1 MFYIKTKDLGVLVL
15 EDNTM
20 NETQIRNEAE
30 THQDSKDHFVA
41 FELNI
46 MGDEI
51 IYWYCTECTAR
62 MQDTSR
68 LVVERAL
75 LPTPEMVTA

>member
-1 MFYIKTKDLGVLVL
+1 MS
-15 EDNTM
+15 ETM
-20 NETQIRNEAE
+20 IALTEARIRTEGDK
-30 THQDSKDHFVA
+30 HSDDKDHFVA